1 MSSTTQQVMMTLA
14 ALAAT
19 GATERPSGE
28 SLEQQEQR
36 ILTGINSQLANISL
50 ATAGQ
55 WSAIWVGLTASRA
68 NLAYIAK
75 NNTGVSP
82 QYALCLRGT
91 VAARRSTPPKTWRW
105 ALCCLSRRAAVATSP
120 RAPWRLLPTSS
131 RALS

>member
-1 MSSTTQQVMMTLA
+1 MGFSFEPGTSDCLNTAKDQNLNEYHDNWPVFYSKQIEHRRHHLRAPKSKGTPNRAEGIQMSSTTEQVMMTLA

-36 ILTGINSQLANISL
+36 ILTGINSQLANNSL

-68 NLAYIAK
+68 NLAY
-75 NNTGVSP
+75 
-82 QYALCLRGT
+82 
-91 VAARRSTPPKTWRW
+91 
-105 ALCCLSRRAAVATSP
+105 
-120 RAPWRLLPTSS
+120 
-131 RALS
+131 